1 MNTDRVTPGAISK
14 SLVKVSNAMFEG
26 ISPGIDMVLGV
37 ISLTILHQN
46 ALLFCS
52 LLAVAL

>member
-1 MNTDRVTPGAISK
+1 
-14 SLVKVSNAMFEG
+14 
-26 ISPGIDMVLGV
+26 MVLGV

-52 LLAVAL
+52 LLAVPLSKPVESDGFYIRNSY